1 MKKLLLLLIP
11 FTLTAQNITLS
22 PQQEQNWQIE
32 SLTPSPASKIPLGE
46 FVTRVVTPPSLL
58 YTISLPFEA
67 NVKKLNIAKYQ
78 EVKKNQILTTLTSAK
93 WVSTQQEAIANAIEL
108 RHQKDIT
115 KRKNLL
121 CKEEI
126 IPQKE
131 CITSKAKLE
140 MAKIKVSTSKALLQS
155 YGADNYMI
163 IELFEHLRLYPI
175 IELKSSVD
183 GRVVSIQ
190 AATGKST
197 TPSEALFVIQQK
209 GALWL
214 ESAIEAKRTIGLY
227 EGQKV
232 SITLD
237 SASFDTTIIQ
247 LSPIINPQNQ
257 TRDVR
262 FAIPLEVEIFSGLRT
277 NAIIHIA
284 KDTVKIEKKAVIKY
298 NDKQIVFI
306 KTPTGYNSVEIEIL
320 SENDNSYFVK
330 PSKALTNKI
339 ATSSLAILKNMLGED
354 DE

>member
-1 MKKLLLLLIP
+1 MKKLLLLIIP
-11 FTLTAQNITLS
+11 FTLVAQNITLT
-22 PQQEQNWQIE
+22 PKQEANWQIK
-32 SLTPSPASKIPLGE
+32 SITPSPASQVPLGE
-46 FVTRVVTPPSLL
+46 FVTRVVTPPTLL

-67 NVKKLNIAKYQ
+67 NVKRLNVAKYQ
-78 EVKKNQILTTLTSAK
+78 EVKKNQILATLTSAK
-93 WVSTQQEAIANAIEL
+93 WVSTQQEAISNAIEL
-108 RHQKDIT
+108 RNQKSIT

-121 CKEEI
+121 CKDEI

-131 CITSKAKLE
+131 CITSKAELE

-155 YGADNYMI
+155 YGADNTMI
-163 IELFEHLRLYPI
+163 VELFEHLKLSPI
-175 IELKSSVD
+175 IELKSFVD
-183 GRVVSIQ
+183 GRVVNLQ
-190 AATGKST
+190 ASTGKST
-197 TPSEALFVIQQK
+197 TPSEALFVIQKK
-209 GALWL
+209 GVLWL

-277 NAIIHIA
+277 NAIIKIA
-284 KDTVKIEKKAVIKY
+284 KKSVQIDKKSVIKY
-298 NDKQIVFI
+298 EDKQIVFVQ
-306 KTPTGYNSVEIEIL
+306 TANGYRSVEIEIL
-320 SENDNSYFVK
+320 SENDSSYFIK

-339 ATSSLAILKNMLGED
+339 ATSSLVILKNMLGED